1 MNKLKYFIFM
11 SICEVSLELFKD
23 SMYSTYINYCKGM
36 SMSIDNGNLSKKE
49 KHDIIK
55 ITNYLDLLYGF
66 GEDEIAA
73 YIVSYFESDR
83 VAEFQKIVSL
93 NETIYRGFDDV
104 KTWIKK
110 DN

>member
-1 MNKLKYFIFM
+1 
-11 SICEVSLELFKD
+11 
-23 SMYSTYINYCKGM
+23 
-36 SMSIDNGNLSKKE
+36 MSIDNGNLSKKE